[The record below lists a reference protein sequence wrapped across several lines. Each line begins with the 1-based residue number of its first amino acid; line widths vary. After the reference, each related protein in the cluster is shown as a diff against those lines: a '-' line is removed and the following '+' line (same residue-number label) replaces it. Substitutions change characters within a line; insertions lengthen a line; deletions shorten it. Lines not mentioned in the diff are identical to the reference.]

1 MHPPAWVRL
10 VVAAGVLFA
19 AARADAQP
27 DLREEARRHFAQ
39 GVAFFES
46 GDFEGALSEF
56 QAAQLA
62 HPHPRILRNIAGAL
76 EALRRYVD
84 AIQTL
89 ERFVAEPLVTAAE
102 RRQAEA
108 QLRGLRNLLARLE
121 IVAEPA
127 GAEVLVDGRLVGTAP
142 LAEPVTVASGQV
154 HIVGRLAGHRTVERD
169 VRIAAGTVGR
179 EQLVLVPLRARLH
192 LDSNAAGARA
202 AVGEAPAAPLPLDRE
217 LPPGGYV
224 VRTEAPGYVPDVTR
238 VVLSPDEDRTLT
250 IVLDRPPATLRLDVG
265 PAAARVL
272 VDGEPRA
279 AAGRRDLRLPGGS
292 HRLRVEGPGLVAWE
306 DDVVLTDG
314 GRHSL
319 HARLGRDRLWVRP
332 GWFWGGAV
340 TTVGVAAAAIVTGI
354 RVLLLHQEINGV
366 GRNDVDEGDL
376 RSLLAEEE
384 TMLSVTYT
392 LWVGSAAAAVG
403 TFVLY
408 LLSRGEPPEPDVR
421 LR

>member
-1 MHPPAWVRL
+1 
-10 VVAAGVLFA
+10 VVAAGVIFA
-19 AARADAQP
+19 AASASAQP
-27 DLREEARRHFAQ
+27 DLREEAQRHFAQ

-46 GDFEGALSEF
+46 RDFEGALSEF

-62 HPHPRILRNIAGAL
+62 HPHPRFLRNIAGAL

-89 ERFVAEPLVTAAE
+89 ERFVAEPIVTAAE
-102 RRQAEA
+102 RRQAEV

-121 IVAEPA
+121 IVAEPI

-154 HIVGRLAGHRTVERD
+154 HLVVRRVGHRTVERD
-169 VRIAAGTVGR
+169 VRVAAGTGGR
-179 EQLVLVPLRARLH
+179 EEIVLVPLRARLH

-202 AVGEAPAAPLPLDRE
+202 AVGEAPPEHLPLDRE
-217 LPPGGYV
+217 LPPGTYV
-224 VRTEAPGYVPDVTR
+224 VRTEAPGFVPDTSR

-272 VDGEPRA
+272 VDGEPSA
-279 AAGRRDLRLPGGS
+279 EAGRGNLLLPGGS
-292 HRLRVEGPGLVAWE
+292 HRMRVEGPGLVPWE
-306 DDVVLTDG
+306 DDVVLVDG
-314 GRHSL
+314 GRHAL
-319 HARLGRDRLWVRP
+319 RARLGRDRLWVRP

-340 TTVGVAAAAIVTGI
+340 TTGGGAAAAIVTGI

-366 GRNDVDEGDL
+366 GRNDVDKGDL
-376 RSLLAEEE
+376 RGLLEEEE
-384 TMLSVTYT
+384 TMLNVTYT
-392 LWVGSAAAAVG
+392 LWVGSAAAGVG

-408 LLSRGEPPEPDVR
+408 LLSRGEPPDPQVR
-421 LR
+421 VR